1 MCGWNE
7 LLVYQGCQEKQVS
20 LMCIT
25 WDLLLD
31 LIVLVVGCQGG
42 AGGMLLVSLS
52 ICTVLIKFD

>member
-1 MCGWNE
+1 MSGWNE
-7 LLVYQGCQEKQVS
+7 LLVYQGCQGKQVS

-42 AGGMLLVSLS
+42 AGGGALGF
-52 ICTVLIKFD
+52 IKYLCCVN

>member
-7 LLVYQGCQEKQVS
+7 LLVYQGCQGKQVS

-31 LIVLVVGCQGG
+31 LIVLVVGCQGVQG
-42 AGGMLLVSLS
+42 ELLGSLS

>member
-7 LLVYQGCQEKQVS
+7 LLVYQGCQGKQVS
-20 LMCIT
+20 LICLT

-31 LIVLVVGCQGG
+31 LIVLVVGYQGVQG
-42 AGGMLLVSLS
+42 ELLVSLG